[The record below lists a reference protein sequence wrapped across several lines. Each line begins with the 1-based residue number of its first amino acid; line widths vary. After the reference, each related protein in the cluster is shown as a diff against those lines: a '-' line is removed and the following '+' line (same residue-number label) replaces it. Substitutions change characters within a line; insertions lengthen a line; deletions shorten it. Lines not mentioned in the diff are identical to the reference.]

1 MAVIF
6 TKITVFVILHNFFR
20 ILAEILYFGAL
31 RRSRRIL
38 SVFIGVKQALRIG
51 NMLLNMFFYL
61 AGRKMSVN
69 FTPKIKNR
77 F

>member
-31 RRSRRIL
+31 RRSE
-38 SVFIGVKQALRIG
+38 AL
-51 NMLLNMFFYL
+51 
-61 AGRKMSVN
+61 
-69 FTPKIKNR
+69 
-77 F
+77 